1 MPVSQDVCLQCR
13 LLASPIGFHVYGYNA
28 FALDDID
35 SASLLLLE
43 HIEYA
48 AGNISGA
55 LFTQAIQYLV
65 GIIACLRKEYLL
77 REVGK
82 HVCHGGAGTDSG
94 KLNARTLIEL
104 LVLWRMWNQKGNL
117 PVYIILY
124 LRPDNV

>member
-1 MPVSQDVCLQCR
+1 MYVCLSPVCQDVSLQCR
-13 LLASPIGFHVYGYNA
+13 LLASPKGFHVYGNNT

-35 SASLLLLE
+35 SAILLLLE

-65 GIIACLRKEYLL
+65 GIIACLREEYLL

-82 HVCHGGAGTDSG
+82 HVCHGGARTDSG
-94 KLNARTLIEL
+94 KLNARTQIEL
-104 LVLWRMWNQKGNL
+104 L
-117 PVYIILY
+117 IL
-124 LRPDNV
+124 

>member
-1 MPVSQDVCLQCR
+1 MCACLSLQCR
-13 LLASPIGFHVYGYNA
+13 LLASPIGFHVYGYNT

-35 SASLLLLE
+35 SAGLVLFE

-65 GIIACLRKEYLL
+65 GIITCLWKEYLL

-104 LVLWRMWNQKGNL
+104 LVLWRMWNQERNISIYSVWYSL
-117 PVYIILY
+117 PDTV
-124 LRPDNV
+124 